1 MNIRYP
7 IYEGVYRILTKHS
20 ESMCSC
26 CSGECTYFFSRW
38 RLSCR
43 RSVHNVADDFRKH
56 YRDRVTG
63 SSVSGHGLPE
73 TAQHPTDDAAPV
85 ACTVPQQGVDKYLS
99 VRLAGNYGTLYGIQL
114 RRAVSGADCSAG
126 RESHYVGSDACGTVR
141 YSRKRFVFPI
151 FRSEVRFAPVYG
163 LFGHGGLFSVI
174 VSAFRFYESGTCLV
188 FLLGNSLY
196 PLQLVASGENYGRIA
211 AGFDHFDDHLFCGL
225 QSRNRL
231 RYYYRRSGVYT
242 CIHCIH
248 RLCRGITALI
258 AFVYCIRHVLRP
270 LRPILYRG

>member
-1 MNIRYP
+1 
-7 IYEGVYRILTKHS
+7 
-20 ESMCSC
+20 MCSC

-211 AGFDHFDDHLFCGL
+211 AGFDHFVFSTIKSNALEI
-225 QSRNRL
+225 L
-231 RYYYRRSGVYT
+231 RS
-242 CIHCIH
+242 
-248 RLCRGITALI
+248 ALI
-258 AFVYCIRHVLRP
+258 FSKSSSRINSLTFSSSM
-270 LRPILYRG
+270 L

>member
-1 MNIRYP
+1 M
-7 IYEGVYRILTKHS
+7 
-20 ESMCSC
+20 
-26 CSGECTYFFSRW
+26 
-38 RLSCR
+38 
-43 RSVHNVADDFRKH
+43 ADDFRKH

>member
-1 MNIRYP
+1 MYI
-7 IYEGVYRILTKHS
+7 
-20 ESMCSC
+20 
-26 CSGECTYFFSRW
+26 FFSRW

-188 FLLGNSLY
+188 FLLG
-196 PLQLVASGENYGRIA
+196 I
-211 AGFDHFDDHLFCGL
+211 
-225 QSRNRL
+225 
-231 RYYYRRSGVYT
+231 VYT
-242 CIHCIH
+242 LFNLSPQVKIMAVLPQASTISMTIYSAVFNLGIGCGTTIGGAVCIH
-248 RLCRGITALI
+248 ASI
-258 AFVYCIRHVLRP
+258 AYIGYAGESL
-270 LRPILYRG
+270 L

>member
-1 MNIRYP
+1 
-7 IYEGVYRILTKHS
+7 
-20 ESMCSC
+20 MCSC
-26 CSGECTYFFSRW
+26 CSGECTYFLAGGGCRAVGLYITW
-38 RLSCR
+38 RMTFASITAIGLL
-43 RSVHNVADDFRKH
+43 VALFLGMVFPKPPNTRPMTLH
-56 YRDRVTG
+56 R
-63 SSVSGHGLPE
+63 
-73 TAQHPTDDAAPV
+73 V